1 MKKIE
6 SLFVGAGL
14 LAAVA
19 VTGGLWWHNWGRVAS
34 RDAAAQYPVTKY
46 GAFLAAQHAIYVNDF
61 DAAAQFV
68 RHVPDEDYAVV
79 QNTRML
85 AEFLSGKMP
94 NAAKLLGNEKATP
107 ARLIYDAQLVQNDD
121 WDAVYKRHKKDE
133 SALAAP
139 LRIWSSVATKRSKD
153 ALKFIEKL
161 PVNDSWQEFVRG
173 QIYVETGDV
182 KRAADAF
189 ARVRTDFMNI
199 NDYQYLMSFYRAHDM
214 NDAADKLRNDFAQ
227 RPGSMF
233 MLTYDDVPAWETF
246 AGTRNQLA
254 FSLVQ
259 NVSHTQVMM
268 YSDLALLLLRFAQM
282 THTGAGDNADTIH
295 YYLGQYFYNNNGDYA
310 AHFSAISPSSPF
322 YIFGQLRRAD
332 KTGDMA
338 LLQQAVAANPLFVP
352 GINKLVAHYVQHGD
366 KKNALRVLNRA
377 LGADDLTGIGR
388 AFFLKGRAQVHLLF
402 NELDNA
408 QRDIH
413 DAAAILP
420 MDGDILALQA
430 KIWAAQNRELD
441 NAYDYAMALVRQN
454 PTDIAAWDT
463 LGCVVAVREGVDAAL
478 DVLARVGE
486 VAGSC
491 SSLFEH
497 LGDLYSASGNKTL
510 ARDAYM
516 RAIDLSADGLTV
528 VPVLEKKLRK
538 LK

>member
-1 MKKIE
+1 
-6 SLFVGAGL
+6 
-14 LAAVA
+14 
-19 VTGGLWWHNWGRVAS
+19 
-34 RDAAAQYPVTKY
+34 
-46 GAFLAAQHAIYVNDF
+46 
-61 DAAAQFV
+61 
-68 RHVPDEDYAVV
+68 
-79 QNTRML
+79 
-85 AEFLSGKMP
+85 
-94 NAAKLLGNEKATP
+94 
-107 ARLIYDAQLVQNDD
+107 
-121 WDAVYKRHKKDE
+121 
-133 SALAAP
+133 
-139 LRIWSSVATKRSKD
+139 
-153 ALKFIEKL
+153 
-161 PVNDSWQEFVRG
+161 
-173 QIYVETGDV
+173 
-182 KRAADAF
+182 
-189 ARVRTDFMNI
+189 DFMNI

-338 LLQQAVAANPLFVP
+338 LLQQAVTANPLFVP

-388 AFFLKGRAQVHLLF
+388 AFFLKGRAQVYLLF

>member
-6 SLFVGAGL
+6 SLFIGAGL
-14 LAAVA
+14 LAAVSA
-19 VTGGLWWHNWGRVAS
+19 AGVIVWQNVRQPAARVSAP
-34 RDAAAQYPVTKY
+34 QPTTKY

-61 DAAAQFV
+61 DSAARFMRA
-68 RHVPDEDYAVV
+68 VPDEDFTVV

-94 NAAKLLGNEKATP
+94 NAAKLLGSEKGTP
-107 ARLIYDAQLVQNDD
+107 ARLIYDAQLVLNDD
-121 WDAVYKRHKKDE
+121 WDALYKRHKKDE

-139 LRIWSSVATKRSKD
+139 LRVWSSVATDRPKD

-161 PVNDSWQEFVRG
+161 PVNDSWRDFVRG

-199 NDYQYLMSFYRAHDM
+199 HDYQYLMSFYTTHDM
-214 NDAADKLRNDFAQ
+214 ADAADKLRADFSQ

-233 MLTYDDVPAWETF
+233 MATFRTVPAWETY

-282 THTGAGDNADTIH
+282 THTGAGDINDTIN
-295 YYLGQYFYNNNGDYA
+295 YYLGQYFYNNNGDYNK
-310 AHFSAISPSSPF
+310 HFSAISADSPF
-322 YIFGQLRRAD
+322 FVFGQLRRAD
-332 KTGDMA
+332 KNGDMK
-338 LLQQAVAANPLFVP
+338 LLQQAVANNPLFVP
-352 GINKLVAHYVQHGD
+352 GINKLVANYVSTGE

-377 LGADDLTGIGR
+377 LDTDDLSGIGR
-388 AFFLKGRAQVHLLF
+388 AFFLKSRAQVHLIF
-402 NELDNA
+402 GDLDDA

-420 MDGDILALQA
+420 MDGDILSIQA
-430 KIWAAQNRELD
+430 KIWAGQNRELD
-441 NAYDYAMALVRQN
+441 NAYDYAIALVRQN

-463 LGCVVAVREGVDAAL
+463 LGTVVTAREGVDAAL
-478 DVLARVGE
+478 EVLERVGD

-491 SSLFEH
+491 SSLFER
-497 LGDLYSASGNKTL
+497 LGDLHVAAGNQKL
-510 ARDAYM
+510 ARDAYL
-516 RAIDLSADGLTV
+516 RAIDLSSDGLTI